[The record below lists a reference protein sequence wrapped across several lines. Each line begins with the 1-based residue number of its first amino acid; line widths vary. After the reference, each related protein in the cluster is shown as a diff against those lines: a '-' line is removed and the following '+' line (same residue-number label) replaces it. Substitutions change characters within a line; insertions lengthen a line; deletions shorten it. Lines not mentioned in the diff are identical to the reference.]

1 MSFVT
6 AAPEMLATAAQ
17 NVANIGTSLSAANAT
32 AAASTTSVLA
42 AGADEVSQAIARLF
56 SDYATHYQSLNA
68 QAAAFHHSFVQ
79 TLNAAGGAYSSAEAA
94 NASAQ
99 ALEQNLLAVINA
111 PAQAL
116 FGRPLIGNGA
126 NGTAASPNGGDG
138 GILYG
143 NGGNGF
149 SQTTA
154 GVAGGAGGAAGSS
167 FIGNGGNGGAGGA
180 GGAAALFSSGVGGA
194 GGSGGTALLLGSG
207 GAGGN
212 GGTGGANSGSL
223 FASPGGTG
231 GAGGHGGA
239 GGLIW
244 GNGGAGGNGG
254 NGGTTADG
262 ALEGGTGGIGG
273 TGGSAIA
280 FGNGGQG
287 GAGGTGGDHSGG
299 NGIGGKGGAAGL
311 LGWGANGGAGGLGD
325 GVGVDRGTGGAGGRG
340 GLLYGG
346 YGVSGPGGDG
356 RTVPLEIIHVTE
368 PTVHANVNGG
378 PTSTILVDTGS
389 AGLVVSPEDVG
400 GILGVLHMGLP
411 TGLSIS
417 GYSGGLYYIFAT
429 YTTTVDFGNGIVTA
443 PTAVNVVLLSIPT
456 SPFAISTYFSALLAD
471 PTTTPFEAYFGAVG
485 VDGVLGVGPNAVGP
499 GPSIP
504 TMALPGDLNQGV
516 LIDAPA
522 GELVFGPNPLPA
534 PNVEVVGSPI
544 TTLYV
549 KIDGGTPIPVP
560 SIIDSG
566 GVTGTIP
573 SYVIGSGTLPANTNI
588 EVYTSPGG
596 DRLYAF
602 NTNDYRPTVISSG
615 LMNTGFLPFRFQP
628 VYIDYSP
635 SGIGTT
641 VFDHPA

>member
-1 MSFVT
+1 GRGCD
-6 AAPEMLATAAQ
+6 PES
-17 NVANIGTSLSAANAT
+17 GSL
-32 AAASTTSVLA
+32 
-42 AGADEVSQAIARLF
+42 
-56 SDYATHYQSLNA
+56 
-68 QAAAFHHSFVQ
+68 
-79 TLNAAGGAYSSAEAA
+79 
-94 NASAQ
+94 
-99 ALEQNLLAVINA
+99 
-111 PAQAL
+111 
-116 FGRPLIGNGA
+116 
-126 NGTAASPNGGDG
+126 
-138 GILYG
+138 
-143 NGGNGF
+143 
-149 SQTTA
+149 
-154 GVAGGAGGAAGSS
+154 
-167 FIGNGGNGGAGGA
+167 
-180 GGAAALFSSGVGGA
+180 
-194 GGSGGTALLLGSG
+194 

-212 GGTGGANSGSL
+212 GGWL
-223 FASPGGTG
+223 
-231 GAGGHGGA
+231 
-239 GGLIW
+239 L
-244 GNGGAGGNGG
+244 GN
-254 NGGTTADG
+254 
-262 ALEGGTGGIGG
+262 GGIGG
-273 TGGSAIA
+273 PGGASSIP
-280 FGNGGQG
+280 GMSG
-287 GAGGTGGDHSGG
+287 GAGGT
-299 NGIGGKGGAAGL
+299 GGAAGL

>member
-1 MSFVT
+1 MEYLI
-6 AAPEMLATAAQ
+6 AARDVLVAAAADLEGIGSALA
-17 NVANIGTSLSAANAT
+17 AANR
-32 AAASTTSVLA
+32 AAEAPTTGLLA
-42 AGADEVSQAIARLF
+42 AGADEVSAAIASLF
-56 SDYATHYQSLNA
+56 SGNAQAYQALSA
-68 QAAAFHHSFVQ
+68 QAAAFHQQFVRA
-79 TLNAAGGAYSSAEAA
+79 LSSAAGSYAAAEAA
-94 NASAQ
+94 NASPMQ
-99 ALEQNLLAVINA
+99 AVLDVVNGPTQLL
-111 PAQAL
+111 L
-116 FGRPLIGNGA
+116 GRPLIGDGA
-126 NGTAASPNGGDG
+126 NGGPGQNGGDG
-138 GILYG
+138 GLLYG
-143 NGGNGF
+143 NGGNGG
-149 SQTTA
+149 SSSTPGQP
-154 GVAGGAGGAAGSS
+154 GGRGGAAGL
-167 FIGNGGNGGAGGA
+167 IGNGGAGGA
-180 GGAAALFSSGVGGA
+180 GGPGA
-194 GGSGGTALLLGSG
+194 
-207 GAGGN
+207 
-212 GGTGGANSGSL
+212 
-223 FASPGGTG
+223 
-231 GAGGHGGA
+231 
-239 GGLIW
+239 
-244 GNGGAGGNGG
+244 NGGAGGNGG
-254 NGGTTADG
+254 W
-262 ALEGGTGGIGG
+262 LY
-273 TGGSAIA
+273 
-280 FGNGGQG
+280 GNGGL
-287 GAGGTGGDHSGG
+287 GG
-299 NGIGGKGGAAGL
+299 NGGAATQIGG
-311 LGWGANGGAGGLGD
+311 NGGN
-325 GVGVDRGTGGAGGRG
+325 GGRG

>member
-1 MSFVT
+1 MSFVIAVPEALT
-6 AAPEMLATAAQ
+6 MAASDL
-17 NVANIGTSLSAANAT
+17 ANIGSTINAANA
-32 AAASTTSVLA
+32 AAALPTTGVVA
-42 AGADEVSQAIARLF
+42 AAADEVSAAVAALFGSYAQSYQAFGAQLSAF
-56 SDYATHYQSLNA
+56 HAQFVQSLTN
-68 QAAAFHHSFVQ
+68 
-79 TLNAAGGAYSSAEAA
+79 GARSYVVAEAT
-94 NASAQ
+94 SAAPLQ
-99 ALEQNLLAVINA
+99 DLLGVVNA

-116 FGRPLIGNGA
+116 LGRPLIGNGA
-126 NGTAASPNGGDG
+126 NGADGTGAPGGPG
-138 GILYG
+138 GLLL
-143 NGGNGF
+143 
-149 SQTTA
+149 
-154 GVAGGAGGAAGSS
+154 
-167 FIGNGGNGGAGGA
+167 GNGGNGGSGAPGQPGGA
-180 GGAAALFSSGVGGA
+180 GGDAGLIGNGGTGGKGGDGLVGSGAAGGVGGPNA
-194 GGSGGTALLLGSG
+194 PG

-212 GGTGGANSGSL
+212 GGWL
-223 FASPGGTG
+223 
-231 GAGGHGGA
+231 
-239 GGLIW
+239 L
-244 GNGGAGGNGG
+244 GN
-254 NGGTTADG
+254 
-262 ALEGGTGGIGG
+262 GGIGG
-273 TGGSAIA
+273 PGGASSIP
-280 FGNGGQG
+280 GMSG
-287 GAGGTGGDHSGG
+287 GAGGT
-299 NGIGGKGGAAGL
+299 GGAAGL

>member
-1 MSFVT
+1 MSFVF
-6 AAPEMLATAAQ
+6 AAPEALAAA
-17 NVANIGTSLSAANAT
+17 AADMAGIGSTLNAANVV
-32 AAASTTSVLA
+32 AAVPTTGVLA
-42 AGADEVSQAIARLF
+42 AAADEVSTQVAALLSAHAQGYQQLSRQMMTAFHDQFVQALRA
-56 SDYATHYQSLNA
+56 SADAYATAEASAAQTMVNAVNAPARALLGHPLISADASTGGGSNALSRVQSMFLG
-68 QAAAFHHSFVQ
+68 
-79 TLNAAGGAYSSAEAA
+79 TGGSSALGGSAAA
-94 NASAQ
+94 NA
-99 ALEQNLLAVINA
+99 
-111 PAQAL
+111 
-116 FGRPLIGNGA
+116 
-126 NGTAASPNGGDG
+126 AASGALQLQP
-138 GILYG
+138 
-143 NGGNGF
+143 
-149 SQTTA
+149 T
-154 GVAGGAGGAAGSS
+154 GGASGLSAVAPCCRAPGGASS
-167 FIGNGGNGGAGGA
+167 IPGM
-180 GGAAALFSSGVGGA
+180 
-194 GGSGGTALLLGSG
+194 SG
-207 GAGGN
+207 GAGG
-212 GGTGGANSGSL
+212 T
-223 FASPGGTG
+223 
-231 GAGGHGGA
+231 
-239 GGLIW
+239 
-244 GNGGAGGNGG
+244 
-254 NGGTTADG
+254 
-262 ALEGGTGGIGG
+262 
-273 TGGSAIA
+273 
-280 FGNGGQG
+280 
-287 GAGGTGGDHSGG
+287 
-299 NGIGGKGGAAGL
+299 GGAAGL

-602 NTNDYRPTVISSG
+602 NTSDYRPTVISSG

>member
-1 MSFVT
+1 MSFVIAT
-6 AAPEMLATAAQ
+6 PEMLTTAATDL
-17 NVANIGTSLSAANAT
+17 AKIGSTITAANT
-32 AAASTTSVLA
+32 AAAAVAKVLPA
-42 AGADEVSQAIARLF
+42 SADEVSVAVAALF
-56 SDYATHYQSLNA
+56 GTHAQEYQTVSAQVAT
-68 QAAAFHHSFVQ
+68 FHDRFVQ
-79 TLNAAGGAYSSAEAA
+79 TLSAAASSYVAAEAV
-94 NASAQ
+94 NV
-99 ALEQNLLAVINA
+99 EQSLLAAVNA
-111 PAQAL
+111 PTQAL

-126 NGTAASPNGGDG
+126 DGSPGTGQAGGPG

-143 NGGNGF
+143 NGGNGGT
-149 SQTTA
+149 STTA
-154 GVAGGAGGAAGSS
+154 GVAGGNGGAAGL
-167 FIGNGGNGGAGGA
+167 IGNGGIGGPGGA
-180 GGAAALFSSGVGGA
+180 SSI
-194 GGSGGTALLLGSG
+194 
-207 GAGGN
+207 
-212 GGTGGANSGSL
+212 
-223 FASPGGTG
+223 PGM
-231 GAGGHGGA
+231 
-239 GGLIW
+239 
-244 GNGGAGGNGG
+244 
-254 NGGTTADG
+254 
-262 ALEGGTGGIGG
+262 
-273 TGGSAIA
+273 S
-280 FGNGGQG
+280 G
-287 GAGGTGGDHSGG
+287 GAGGTGG
-299 NGIGGKGGAAGL
+299 ATGL

>member
-1 MSFVT
+1 MSFLVVVPEFLT
-6 AAPEMLATAAQ
+6 SAAADVE
-17 NVANIGTSLSAANAT
+17 NIGSTLRAANAA
-32 AAASTTSVLA
+32 AAASTTALAA
-42 AGADEVSQAIARLF
+42 AGADEVSAAVAALFARFGQEYQAV
-56 SDYATHYQSLNA
+56 SA
-68 QAAAFHHSFVQ
+68 QASAFHQQFVQ
-79 TLNAAGGAYSSAEAA
+79 TLNSASGSYAAAEATI
-94 NASAQ
+94 ASQLQTAQ
-99 ALEQNLLAVINA
+99 HDLLGAVNA
-111 PAQAL
+111 PTETL
-116 FGRPLIGNGA
+116 LGRPLIGDGA
-126 NGTAASPNGGDG
+126 PGTATSPNGGAG
-138 GILYG
+138 GLLYG
-143 NGGNGF
+143 NGGNGY
-149 SQTTA
+149 SATA
-154 GVAGGAGGAAGSS
+154 SGVGGGAGGSAGL
-167 FIGNGGNGGAGGA
+167 IGNGGAGGA
-180 GGAAALFSSGVGGA
+180 GGPNA
-194 GGSGGTALLLGSG
+194 
-207 GAGGN
+207 
-212 GGTGGANSGSL
+212 
-223 FASPGGTG
+223 P
-231 GAGGHGGA
+231 
-239 GGLIW
+239 
-244 GNGGAGGNGG
+244 
-254 NGGTTADG
+254 
-262 ALEGGTGGIGG
+262 
-273 TGGSAIA
+273 
-280 FGNGGQG
+280 
-287 GAGGTGGDHSGG
+287 
-299 NGIGGKGGAAGL
+299 
-311 LGWGANGGAGGLGD
+311 GGAGGLGD

-602 NTNDYRPTVISSG
+602 NTSDYRPTVISSG

>member
-143 NGGNGF
+143 NGGIDGP
-149 SQTTA
+149 
-154 GVAGGAGGAAGSS
+154 GGASS
-167 FIGNGGNGGAGGA
+167 IPGM
-180 GGAAALFSSGVGGA
+180 
-194 GGSGGTALLLGSG
+194 SG
-207 GAGGN
+207 GAGG
-212 GGTGGANSGSL
+212 T
-223 FASPGGTG
+223 
-231 GAGGHGGA
+231 
-239 GGLIW
+239 
-244 GNGGAGGNGG
+244 
-254 NGGTTADG
+254 
-262 ALEGGTGGIGG
+262 
-273 TGGSAIA
+273 
-280 FGNGGQG
+280 
-287 GAGGTGGDHSGG
+287 
-299 NGIGGKGGAAGL
+299 GGAAGL

>member
-1 MSFVT
+1 MSYVLAT
-6 AAPEMLATAAQ
+6 PEMVAAAANNLAQ
-17 NVANIGTSLSAANAT
+17 IGSTLSAANA
-32 AAASTTSVLA
+32 AALAPTTGVLA
-42 AGADEVSQAIARLF
+42 AGADEVSAAVASLF
-56 SDYATHYQSLNA
+56 SGHAQAYQTLGT
-68 QAAAFHHSFVQ
+68 QAAAFHERFIQALS
-79 TLNAAGGAYSSAEAA
+79 TAAGAYGSAEAA
-94 NASAQ
+94 NASPLQQ
-99 ALEQNLLAVINA
+99 ALNVINA
-111 PAQAL
+111 PTQTL
-116 FGRPLIGNGA
+116 LGRPLIGNGT
-126 NGTAASPNGGDG
+126 NGAPGTGQAGGPG
-138 GILYG
+138 GLLYG
-143 NGGNGF
+143 NGGNGG
-149 SQTTA
+149 SGGVGGSA
-154 GVAGGAGGAAGSS
+154 GL
-167 FIGNGGNGGAGGA
+167 IGNGGAGGA
-180 GGAAALFSSGVGGA
+180 GGPNAP
-194 GGSGGTALLLGSG
+194 G

-212 GGTGGANSGSL
+212 GGWL
-223 FASPGGTG
+223 
-231 GAGGHGGA
+231 
-239 GGLIW
+239 L
-244 GNGGAGGNGG
+244 GN
-254 NGGTTADG
+254 
-262 ALEGGTGGIGG
+262 GGIGG
-273 TGGSAIA
+273 PGGASSIP
-280 FGNGGQG
+280 GMSG
-287 GAGGTGGDHSGG
+287 GAGGT
-299 NGIGGKGGAAGL
+299 GGAAGL

>member
-1 MSFVT
+1 MSFLVVVPEFLT
-6 AAPEMLATAAQ
+6 SAAADVE
-17 NVANIGTSLSAANAT
+17 NIGSTLRAANAA
-32 AAASTTSVLA
+32 AAASTTALAA
-42 AGADEVSQAIARLF
+42 AGADEVSAAVAALFARFGQEYQAV
-56 SDYATHYQSLNA
+56 SA
-68 QAAAFHHSFVQ
+68 QASAFHQQFVQ
-79 TLNAAGGAYSSAEAA
+79 TLNSASGSYAAAEATI
-94 NASAQ
+94 ASQLQTAQ
-99 ALEQNLLAVINA
+99 HDLLGAVNA
-111 PAQAL
+111 PTETL
-116 FGRPLIGNGA
+116 LGRPLIGDGA
-126 NGTAASPNGGDG
+126 PGTATSPNGGAG
-138 GILYG
+138 GLLYG
-143 NGGNGF
+143 NGGNGY
-149 SQTTA
+149 SATA
-154 GVAGGAGGAAGSS
+154 SGVGGGAGGSAGL
-167 FIGNGGNGGAGGA
+167 IGNGGAGGA
-180 GGAAALFSSGVGGA
+180 GGPNAP
-194 GGSGGTALLLGSG
+194 G

-212 GGTGGANSGSL
+212 GGWL
-223 FASPGGTG
+223 
-231 GAGGHGGA
+231 
-239 GGLIW
+239 L
-244 GNGGAGGNGG
+244 GN
-254 NGGTTADG
+254 
-262 ALEGGTGGIGG
+262 GGIGG
-273 TGGSAIA
+273 PGGASSIP
-280 FGNGGQG
+280 GMSG
-287 GAGGTGGDHSGG
+287 GAGGT
-299 NGIGGKGGAAGL
+299 GGAAGL

-471 PTTTPFEAYFGAVG
+471 PTTTPFEAYFGASMSTPWLRSPGNAIVG
-485 VDGVLGVGPNAVGP
+485 MLGP
-499 GPSIP
+499 
-504 TMALPGDLNQGV
+504 
-516 LIDAPA
+516 
-522 GELVFGPNPLPA
+522 GPNPLPA

>member
-1 MSFVT
+1 MSFVIASPEALL
-6 AAPEMLATAAQ
+6 AAATDLAAIRST
-17 NVANIGTSLSAANAT
+17 IRAANA
-32 AAASTTSVLA
+32 AAAVPTTGALA
-42 AGADEVSQAIARLF
+42 PAADEVSAGIAALFGAQAQ
-56 SDYATHYQSLNA
+56 SYQAVSA
-68 QAAAFHHSFVQ
+68 QAAAFHDRFVQ
-79 TLNAAGGAYSSAEAA
+79 LLNAGGGSYASAEIA
-94 NASAQ
+94 NAQ
-99 ALEQNLLAVINA
+99 QNLLNAVNA
-111 PAQAL
+111 PTQTL
-116 FGRPLIGNGA
+116 LGRPLVGDGA
-126 NGTAASPNGGDG
+126 DGASGPVGQPGGDG
-138 GILYG
+138 GILWG
-143 NGGNGF
+143 NGGNGGD
-149 SQTTA
+149 STSP
-154 GVAGGAGGAAGSS
+154 GVAGGAGGSAGL
-167 FIGNGGNGGAGGA
+167 IGNGGRGGNGAPGGAGGNGGLGGLLLGNGGAGGA
-180 GGAAALFSSGVGGA
+180 GGPNAP
-194 GGSGGTALLLGSG
+194 G

-212 GGTGGANSGSL
+212 GGWL
-223 FASPGGTG
+223 
-231 GAGGHGGA
+231 
-239 GGLIW
+239 L
-244 GNGGAGGNGG
+244 GN
-254 NGGTTADG
+254 
-262 ALEGGTGGIGG
+262 GGIGG
-273 TGGSAIA
+273 PGGASSIP
-280 FGNGGQG
+280 GMSG
-287 GAGGTGGDHSGG
+287 GAGGT
-299 NGIGGKGGAAGL
+299 GGAAGL

>member
-1 MSFVT
+1 MSFLVVVPEFLT
-6 AAPEMLATAAQ
+6 SAAADVE
-17 NVANIGTSLSAANAT
+17 NIGSTLRAANAA
-32 AAASTTSVLA
+32 AAASTTALAA
-42 AGADEVSQAIARLF
+42 AGADEVSAAVAALFARFGQEYQAV
-56 SDYATHYQSLNA
+56 SA
-68 QAAAFHHSFVQ
+68 QASAFHQQFVQ
-79 TLNAAGGAYSSAEAA
+79 TLNSASGSYAAAEATI
-94 NASAQ
+94 ASQLQTAQ
-99 ALEQNLLAVINA
+99 HDLLGAVNA
-111 PAQAL
+111 PTETL
-116 FGRPLIGNGA
+116 LGRPLIGDGA
-126 NGTAASPNGGDG
+126 PGTATSPNGGAG
-138 GILYG
+138 GLLYG
-143 NGGNGF
+143 NGGNGY
-149 SQTTA
+149 SATA
-154 GVAGGAGGAAGSS
+154 SGVGGGAGGSAGL
-167 FIGNGGNGGAGGA
+167 IGNGGAGGA
-180 GGAAALFSSGVGGA
+180 GGPNA
-194 GGSGGTALLLGSG
+194 
-207 GAGGN
+207 
-212 GGTGGANSGSL
+212 
-223 FASPGGTG
+223 P
-231 GAGGHGGA
+231 
-239 GGLIW
+239 
-244 GNGGAGGNGG
+244 
-254 NGGTTADG
+254 
-262 ALEGGTGGIGG
+262 
-273 TGGSAIA
+273 
-280 FGNGGQG
+280 
-287 GAGGTGGDHSGG
+287 
-299 NGIGGKGGAAGL
+299 
-311 LGWGANGGAGGLGD
+311 GGAGGLGD

>member
-1 MSFVT
+1 
-6 AAPEMLATAAQ
+6 
-17 NVANIGTSLSAANAT
+17 
-32 AAASTTSVLA
+32 
-42 AGADEVSQAIARLF
+42 
-56 SDYATHYQSLNA
+56 
-68 QAAAFHHSFVQ
+68 
-79 TLNAAGGAYSSAEAA
+79 
-94 NASAQ
+94 
-99 ALEQNLLAVINA
+99 
-111 PAQAL
+111 
-116 FGRPLIGNGA
+116 
-126 NGTAASPNGGDG
+126 
-138 GILYG
+138 
-143 NGGNGF
+143 
-149 SQTTA
+149 
-154 GVAGGAGGAAGSS
+154 
-167 FIGNGGNGGAGGA
+167 
-180 GGAAALFSSGVGGA
+180 
-194 GGSGGTALLLGSG
+194 GGT
-207 GAGGN
+207 
-212 GGTGGANSGSL
+212 
-223 FASPGGTG
+223 
-231 GAGGHGGA
+231 
-239 GGLIW
+239 
-244 GNGGAGGNGG
+244 
-254 NGGTTADG
+254 
-262 ALEGGTGGIGG
+262 
-273 TGGSAIA
+273 
-280 FGNGGQG
+280 
-287 GAGGTGGDHSGG
+287 
-299 NGIGGKGGAAGL
+299 GGAAGL

>member
-1 MSFVT
+1 
-6 AAPEMLATAAQ
+6 
-17 NVANIGTSLSAANAT
+17 IG
-32 AAASTTSVLA
+32 
-42 AGADEVSQAIARLF
+42 GP
-56 SDYATHYQSLNA
+56 
-68 QAAAFHHSFVQ
+68 
-79 TLNAAGGAYSSAEAA
+79 GGASS
-94 NASAQ
+94 
-99 ALEQNLLAVINA
+99 I
-111 PAQAL
+111 P
-116 FGRPLIGNGA
+116 GM
-126 NGTAASPNGGDG
+126 
-138 GILYG
+138 
-143 NGGNGF
+143 
-149 SQTTA
+149 
-154 GVAGGAGGAAGSS
+154 
-167 FIGNGGNGGAGGA
+167 
-180 GGAAALFSSGVGGA
+180 
-194 GGSGGTALLLGSG
+194 SG
-207 GAGGN
+207 GAGG
-212 GGTGGANSGSL
+212 T
-223 FASPGGTG
+223 
-231 GAGGHGGA
+231 
-239 GGLIW
+239 
-244 GNGGAGGNGG
+244 
-254 NGGTTADG
+254 
-262 ALEGGTGGIGG
+262 
-273 TGGSAIA
+273 
-280 FGNGGQG
+280 
-287 GAGGTGGDHSGG
+287 
-299 NGIGGKGGAAGL
+299 GGAAGL

>member
-1 MSFVT
+1 M
-6 AAPEMLATAAQ
+6 EYLIAAQ
-17 NVANIGTSLSAANAT
+17 DVLVAAAADLEGIGSALAAANR
-32 AAASTTSVLA
+32 AAEAPTTGLLA
-42 AGADEVSQAIARLF
+42 AGADEVSAAIASLF
-56 SDYATHYQSLNA
+56 SGNAQAYQALSA
-68 QAAAFHHSFVQ
+68 QAAAFHQQFVRA
-79 TLNAAGGAYSSAEAA
+79 LSSAAGSYAAAEAA
-94 NASAQ
+94 NASPMQ
-99 ALEQNLLAVINA
+99 AVLDVVNGPTQLL
-111 PAQAL
+111 L
-116 FGRPLIGNGA
+116 GRPLIGDGA
-126 NGTAASPNGGDG
+126 NGGPGQNGGDG
-138 GILYG
+138 GLLYG
-143 NGGNGF
+143 NGGNGG
-149 SQTTA
+149 SSSTPGQP
-154 GVAGGAGGAAGSS
+154 GGRGGAAGL
-167 FIGNGGNGGAGGA
+167 IGNGGAGGA
-180 GGAAALFSSGVGGA
+180 GGPGA
-194 GGSGGTALLLGSG
+194 
-207 GAGGN
+207 
-212 GGTGGANSGSL
+212 
-223 FASPGGTG
+223 
-231 GAGGHGGA
+231 
-239 GGLIW
+239 
-244 GNGGAGGNGG
+244 NGGAGGNGG
-254 NGGTTADG
+254 W
-262 ALEGGTGGIGG
+262 LY
-273 TGGSAIA
+273 
-280 FGNGGQG
+280 GNGGL
-287 GAGGTGGDHSGG
+287 GG
-299 NGIGGKGGAAGL
+299 NGGAATQIGG
-311 LGWGANGGAGGLGD
+311 NGGNGGH
-325 GVGVDRGTGGAGGRG
+325 G

>member
-1 MSFVT
+1 MSFLVVVPEFLT
-6 AAPEMLATAAQ
+6 SAAADVE
-17 NVANIGTSLSAANAT
+17 NIGSTLRAANAA
-32 AAASTTSVLA
+32 AAASTTALAA
-42 AGADEVSQAIARLF
+42 AGADEVSAAVAALFARFGQEYQAV
-56 SDYATHYQSLNA
+56 SA
-68 QAAAFHHSFVQ
+68 QASAFHQQFVQ
-79 TLNAAGGAYSSAEAA
+79 TLNSASGSYAAAEATI
-94 NASAQ
+94 ASQLQTAQ
-99 ALEQNLLAVINA
+99 HDLLGAVNA
-111 PAQAL
+111 PTETL
-116 FGRPLIGNGA
+116 LGRPLIGDGA
-126 NGTAASPNGGDG
+126 PGTATSPNGGAG
-138 GILYG
+138 GLLYG
-143 NGGNGF
+143 NGGNG
-149 SQTTA
+149 
-154 GVAGGAGGAAGSS
+154 GWLL
-167 FIGNGGNGGAGGA
+167 GNGGIGGPGGA
-180 GGAAALFSSGVGGA
+180 SSIPGM
-194 GGSGGTALLLGSG
+194 SG
-207 GAGGN
+207 GAGG
-212 GGTGGANSGSL
+212 T
-223 FASPGGTG
+223 
-231 GAGGHGGA
+231 
-239 GGLIW
+239 
-244 GNGGAGGNGG
+244 
-254 NGGTTADG
+254 
-262 ALEGGTGGIGG
+262 
-273 TGGSAIA
+273 
-280 FGNGGQG
+280 
-287 GAGGTGGDHSGG
+287 
-299 NGIGGKGGAAGL
+299 GGAAGL

-549 KIDGGTPIPVP
+549 KIDGGTPIPVS

>member
-1 MSFVT
+1 MSFLVVVPEFLT
-6 AAPEMLATAAQ
+6 SAAADVE
-17 NVANIGTSLSAANAT
+17 NIGSTLRAANAA
-32 AAASTTSVLA
+32 AAASTTALAA
-42 AGADEVSQAIARLF
+42 AGADEVSAAVAALFARFGQEYQAV
-56 SDYATHYQSLNA
+56 SA
-68 QAAAFHHSFVQ
+68 QASAFHQQFVQ
-79 TLNAAGGAYSSAEAA
+79 TLNSASGSYAAAEATI
-94 NASAQ
+94 ASQLQTAQ
-99 ALEQNLLAVINA
+99 HDLLGAVNA
-111 PAQAL
+111 PTETL
-116 FGRPLIGNGA
+116 LGRPLIGDGA
-126 NGTAASPNGGDG
+126 PGTATSPNGGAG
-138 GILYG
+138 GLLYG
-143 NGGNGF
+143 NGGNGY
-149 SQTTA
+149 SATA
-154 GVAGGAGGAAGSS
+154 
-167 FIGNGGNGGAGGA
+167 
-180 GGAAALFSSGVGGA
+180 SGVGGA
-194 GGSGGTALLLGSG
+194 A
-207 GAGGN
+207 
-212 GGTGGANSGSL
+212 
-223 FASPGGTG
+223 
-231 GAGGHGGA
+231 
-239 GGLIW
+239 
-244 GNGGAGGNGG
+244 
-254 NGGTTADG
+254 
-262 ALEGGTGGIGG
+262 
-273 TGGSAIA
+273 GGSAGLI
-280 FGNGGQG
+280 GN
-287 GAGGTGGDHSGG
+287 
-299 NGIGGKGGAAGL
+299 
-311 LGWGANGGAGGLGD
+311 
-325 GVGVDRGTGGAGGRG
+325 GGAGGRG

>member
-1 MSFVT
+1 MSFV
-6 AAPEMLATAAQ
+6 
-17 NVANIGTSLSAANAT
+17 NVAPQLVST
-32 AAASTTSVLA
+32 AAADAARIGSAINTANTAAAATTQVLA
-42 AGADEVSQAIARLF
+42 AAQDEVSTAIAALFGSHGQHYQAISAQVAAYQERFVLAL
-56 SDYATHYQSLNA
+56 SQAGSTYA
-68 QAAAFHHSFVQ
+68 V
-79 TLNAAGGAYSSAEAA
+79 AEAA
-94 NASAQ
+94 SATP
-99 ALEQNLLAVINA
+99 LQNVLDAINA
-111 PAQAL
+111 PVQSL
-116 FGRPLIGNGA
+116 TGRPLIGDGA
-126 NGTAASPNGGDG
+126 NGIDGTGQAGGNGGW
-138 GILYG
+138 LWG
-143 NGGNGF
+143 NGGNGG
-149 SQTTA
+149 SGAPGQ
-154 GVAGGAGGAAGSS
+154 AGGAGGAAGL
-167 FIGNGGNGGAGGA
+167 IGNGGAGGA
-180 GGAAALFSSGVGGA
+180 GGQGLPFEAGANGGA
-194 GGSGGTALLLGSG
+194 GGAGGWLFGNGGIGGPGGASSIPGMSG
-207 GAGGN
+207 GAGG
-212 GGTGGANSGSL
+212 T
-223 FASPGGTG
+223 
-231 GAGGHGGA
+231 
-239 GGLIW
+239 
-244 GNGGAGGNGG
+244 
-254 NGGTTADG
+254 
-262 ALEGGTGGIGG
+262 
-273 TGGSAIA
+273 
-280 FGNGGQG
+280 
-287 GAGGTGGDHSGG
+287 
-299 NGIGGKGGAAGL
+299 GGAAGL

>member
-1 MSFVT
+1 MSFVI
-6 AAPEMLATAAQ
+6 AAPDLVAMATEDLAG
-17 NVANIGTSLSAANAT
+17 IGASLTAANA
-32 AAASTTSVLA
+32 AAAVPTSGLLA
-42 AGADEVSQAIARLF
+42 AAGDEVSAAIAALF
-56 SDYATHYQSLNA
+56 SSHGQQYQAMSA
-68 QAAAFHHSFVQ
+68 QAAAFHARFVQ
-79 TLNAAGGAYSSAEAA
+79 ALAGAMGAYAAAEAA
-94 NASAQ
+94 NASPLQ
-99 ALEQNLLAVINA
+99 TLEQGLLGAINA
-111 PAQAL
+111 PAAAL
-116 FGRPLIGNGA
+116 SGRPFIGNGT
-126 NGTAASPNGGDG
+126 NGAPGTGE
-138 GILYG
+138 
-143 NGGNGF
+143 
-149 SQTTA
+149 
-154 GVAGGAGGAAGSS
+154 AGGPGGWLL
-167 FIGNGGNGGAGGA
+167 GNGGNGGSGA
-180 GGAAALFSSGVGGA
+180 PGQ
-194 GGSGGTALLLGSG
+194 TG

-212 GGTGGANSGSL
+212 GGWL
-223 FASPGGTG
+223 
-231 GAGGHGGA
+231 
-239 GGLIW
+239 L
-244 GNGGAGGNGG
+244 GN
-254 NGGTTADG
+254 
-262 ALEGGTGGIGG
+262 GGIGG
-273 TGGSAIA
+273 PGGASSIPGMSA
-280 FGNGGQG
+280 
-287 GAGGTGGDHSGG
+287 GAGGT
-299 NGIGGKGGAAGL
+299 GGAAGL

>member
-1 MSFVT
+1 M
-6 AAPEMLATAAQ
+6 EYLIAAQ
-17 NVANIGTSLSAANAT
+17 DVLVAAAADLEGIGSALAAANR
-32 AAASTTSVLA
+32 AAEAPTTGLLA
-42 AGADEVSQAIARLF
+42 AGADEVSAAIASLF
-56 SDYATHYQSLNA
+56 SGNAQAYQALSA
-68 QAAAFHHSFVQ
+68 QAAAFHQQFVRA
-79 TLNAAGGAYSSAEAA
+79 LSSAAGSYAAAEAA
-94 NASAQ
+94 NASPMQ
-99 ALEQNLLAVINA
+99 AVLDVVNGPTQLL
-111 PAQAL
+111 L
-116 FGRPLIGNGA
+116 GRPLIGDGA
-126 NGTAASPNGGDG
+126 NGGPGQNGGDG
-138 GILYG
+138 GLLYG
-143 NGGNGF
+143 NGGNG
-149 SQTTA
+149 
-154 GVAGGAGGAAGSS
+154 GSS
-167 FIGNGGNGGAGGA
+167 STPGQPGGSAGLIGNGGAGGA
-180 GGAAALFSSGVGGA
+180 GGPNAP
-194 GGSGGTALLLGSG
+194 G

-212 GGTGGANSGSL
+212 GGWL
-223 FASPGGTG
+223 
-231 GAGGHGGA
+231 
-239 GGLIW
+239 L
-244 GNGGAGGNGG
+244 GN
-254 NGGTTADG
+254 
-262 ALEGGTGGIGG
+262 GGIGG
-273 TGGSAIA
+273 PGGASSIP
-280 FGNGGQG
+280 GMSG
-287 GAGGTGGDHSGG
+287 GAGGT
-299 NGIGGKGGAAGL
+299 GGAAGL

>member
-1 MSFVT
+1 MSFVIASPEALL
-6 AAPEMLATAAQ
+6 AAATDLAAIRST
-17 NVANIGTSLSAANAT
+17 IRAANA
-32 AAASTTSVLA
+32 AAAVPTTGALA
-42 AGADEVSQAIARLF
+42 PAADEVSAGIAALFGAQAQ
-56 SDYATHYQSLNA
+56 SYQAVSA
-68 QAAAFHHSFVQ
+68 QAAAFHDRFVQ
-79 TLNAAGGAYSSAEAA
+79 LLNAGGGSYASAEIA
-94 NASAQ
+94 NAQ
-99 ALEQNLLAVINA
+99 QNLLNAVNA
-111 PAQAL
+111 PTQTL
-116 FGRPLIGNGA
+116 LGRPLVGDGA
-126 NGTAASPNGGDG
+126 DGASGPVGQPGGDG
-138 GILYG
+138 GILWG
-143 NGGNGF
+143 NGGNGGD
-149 SQTTA
+149 STSP
-154 GVAGGAGGAAGSS
+154 GVAGGAGGSAGL
-167 FIGNGGNGGAGGA
+167 IGNGGRGGNGGWLLGNGGIGGPGGA
-180 GGAAALFSSGVGGA
+180 SSIPGM
-194 GGSGGTALLLGSG
+194 SG
-207 GAGGN
+207 GAGG
-212 GGTGGANSGSL
+212 T
-223 FASPGGTG
+223 
-231 GAGGHGGA
+231 
-239 GGLIW
+239 
-244 GNGGAGGNGG
+244 
-254 NGGTTADG
+254 
-262 ALEGGTGGIGG
+262 
-273 TGGSAIA
+273 
-280 FGNGGQG
+280 
-287 GAGGTGGDHSGG
+287 
-299 NGIGGKGGAAGL
+299 GGAAGL

>member
-1 MSFVT
+1 MSFLVVVPEFLT
-6 AAPEMLATAAQ
+6 SAAADVE
-17 NVANIGTSLSAANAT
+17 NIGSTLRAANAA
-32 AAASTTSVLA
+32 AAASTTALAA
-42 AGADEVSQAIARLF
+42 AGADEVSAAVAALFARFGQEYQAV
-56 SDYATHYQSLNA
+56 SA
-68 QAAAFHHSFVQ
+68 QASAFHQQFVQ
-79 TLNAAGGAYSSAEAA
+79 TLNSASGSYAAAEATI
-94 NASAQ
+94 ASQLQTAQ
-99 ALEQNLLAVINA
+99 HDLLGAVNA
-111 PAQAL
+111 PTETL
-116 FGRPLIGNGA
+116 LGRPLIGDGA
-126 NGTAASPNGGDG
+126 PGTATSPNGGAG
-138 GILYG
+138 GLLYG
-143 NGGNGF
+143 NGGNG
-149 SQTTA
+149 
-154 GVAGGAGGAAGSS
+154 GW
-167 FIGNGGNGGAGGA
+167 
-180 GGAAALFSSGVGGA
+180 
-194 GGSGGTALLLGSG
+194 LLG
-207 GAGGN
+207 N
-212 GGTGGANSGSL
+212 
-223 FASPGGTG
+223 
-231 GAGGHGGA
+231 
-239 GGLIW
+239 
-244 GNGGAGGNGG
+244 
-254 NGGTTADG
+254 
-262 ALEGGTGGIGG
+262 GGIGG
-273 TGGSAIA
+273 PGGASSIP
-280 FGNGGQG
+280 GMSG
-287 GAGGTGGDHSGG
+287 GAGGTGG
-299 NGIGGKGGAAGL
+299 ATGL